1 MPLNPLTKNF
11 WLITITVVVRSNCVR
26 PIAIWFS
33 AIKEGNGHPHIIC
46 PIDTYING
54 IRNTS
59 EAISL
64 LFIFGVSVS
73 FSISSAAAAD
83 AVPPFPFSAFFSDA
97 PYPDASTAAMISDAD
112 AVPSTPMELV
122 SRLTEHEV
130 TPGTLDT
137 AFSTRLLHAAQL
149 IPVTRYCSIFSPSCS
164 IF

>member
-1 MPLNPLTKNF
+1 MKKRLALVLAGVMMVSSLAGCGSSKPAET
-11 WLITITVVVRSNCVR
+11 TV
-26 PIAIWFS
+26 A
-33 AIKEGNGHPHIIC
+33 AAGE
-46 PIDTYING
+46 T
-54 IRNTS
+54 T
-59 EAISL
+59 
-64 LFIFGVSVS
+64 
-73 FSISSAAAAD
+73 AAAAD

-122 SRLTEHEV
+122 SRLTEHDV

-149 IPVTRYCSIFSPSCS
+149 IPVTRSPSCS